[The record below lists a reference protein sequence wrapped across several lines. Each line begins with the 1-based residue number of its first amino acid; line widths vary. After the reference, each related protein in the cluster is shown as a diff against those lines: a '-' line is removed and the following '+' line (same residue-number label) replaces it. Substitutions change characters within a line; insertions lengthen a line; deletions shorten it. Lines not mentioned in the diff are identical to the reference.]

1 MMAVFRCLL
10 AQRFWLL
17 LTERDTDEDDDEDED
32 DGGGGGARCQNINR
46 DVREA
51 GPKSVFV

>member
-1 MMAVFRCLL
+1 MMAAFRCLL

-32 DGGGGGARCQNINR
+32 DGGGGGTRCQNINR

>member
-1 MMAVFRCLL
+1 MMAAFRCLL

-32 DGGGGGARCQNINR
+32 DGGVEALAARTST
-46 DVREA
+46 
-51 GPKSVFV
+51 GT